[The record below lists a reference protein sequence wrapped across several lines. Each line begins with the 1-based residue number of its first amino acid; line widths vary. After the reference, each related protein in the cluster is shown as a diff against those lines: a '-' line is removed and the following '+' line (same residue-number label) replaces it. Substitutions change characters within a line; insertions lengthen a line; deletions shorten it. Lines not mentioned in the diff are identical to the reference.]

1 MINFVIAVFTYNSIS
16 SNKIIASRQC
26 RTESAEPARDGR
38 GRVVPG
44 RARLSWAGP
53 SRYAP
58 GRDDPGRD
66 VPGQRQAMTGCS
78 LPGGA
83 GT

>member
-1 MINFVIAVFTYNSIS
+1 MYPMSNFVIAVFIYNSIS
-16 SNKIIASRQC
+16 SNKKIADRQC
-26 RTESAEPARDGR
+26 RTESAESARDGR
-38 GRVVPG
+38 GRAVPG

-58 GRDDPGRD
+58 GRDDPDRD
-66 VPGQRQAMTGCS
+66 VPGRAG
-78 LPGGA
+78 PGGA